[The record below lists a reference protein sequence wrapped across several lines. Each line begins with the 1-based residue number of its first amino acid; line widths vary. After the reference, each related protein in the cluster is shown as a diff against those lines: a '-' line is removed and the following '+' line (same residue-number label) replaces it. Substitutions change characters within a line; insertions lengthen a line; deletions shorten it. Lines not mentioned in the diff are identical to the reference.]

1 MLPTINQR
9 FVLNY
14 TPANNHKLGLGLH
27 HAATVTKTL
36 DEIWRTFMNRE
47 ASTKWAVAAGRVDEY
62 LPDGVYEWAAGD
74 AWANAYLEHIEV
86 ANSSGAPDWNI
97 DEGSI
102 DTLIDLM
109 VWRFQVHPEWGL
121 AKWGINVFQHKDFSP
136 TFCAGKVGQ
145 RGEEICQRVNE
156 VLTGNESKRWT
167 GMRLAGGNRY
177 GTCTAVIAGFESD
190 YDWSKVVIFRDGAD
204 GYSIAN
210 IPDKYP
216 KVMVNDTPSSIGGEK
231 TLLAR
236 HKGEIQEFI
245 VVGGTGVLS
254 EATINQ
260 LAIAAGI

>member
-1 MLPTINQR
+1 MPTINKRLVPNFTQMDVR
-9 FVLNY
+9 KEGFC
-14 TPANNHKLGLGLH
+14 LH
-27 HAATVTKTL
+27 HAATVTSTL
-36 DEIWRTFMNRE
+36 DEVYRTFMNRE
-47 ASTKWAVAAGRVDEY
+47 ASTQWGVAPGIIDQY
-62 LPDGVYEWAAGD
+62 LEPNVYAWAAGNT
-74 AWANAYLEHIEV
+74 WANTYLEHVEV
-86 ANSSGAPDWNI
+86 ANSSGAPEWDV
-97 DEGSI
+97 DERSI
-102 DTLIDLM
+102 NSLVELM

-121 AKWGINVFQHKDFSP
+121 AKWGVNVFQHKDFSP

-177 GTCTAVIAGFESD
+177 GTCTAVIAGFESS

-216 KVMVNDTPSSIGGEK
+216 KVMVNDTPSSNGGEK